1 MNNIIDGTTVAAE
14 HSLTPTAARTYATD
28 MVRALIVGLV
38 TIGVALFGLPAG
50 TASAAPPLA
59 AQGTS
64 PARIRFDASVSASQY
79 AALKIARDVINKDT
93 KGRTLD
99 YKKARKRFGKHST
112 YRRELAAAWLTSGGR
127 IKNISKAESTKVR
140 KYRPTSNKT
149 AAKGLAST
157 GTGTNC
163 TGDTTYFTFGPG
175 APNYY
180 FYDSCDTEDIKTGL
194 TLCMIGAVLVAQS
207 CSMSVSEP
215 AWPSSSRAVAR
226 QVR

>member
-14 HSLTPTAARTYATD
+14 HSLTPTAARTDATD
-28 MVRALIVGLV
+28 MVRALIVGIV
-38 TIGVALFGLPAG
+38 TIGVALFSLPAG
-50 TASAAPPLA
+50 TASAEPPLA
-59 AQGTS
+59 ARVTS

-99 YKKARKRFGKHST
+99 YTKARKRFGKHST

-127 IKNISKAESTKVR
+127 IKNISKAES
-140 KYRPTSNKT
+140 
-149 AAKGLAST
+149 
-157 GTGTNC
+157 
-163 TGDTTYFTFGPG
+163 
-175 APNYY
+175 
-180 FYDSCDTEDIKTGL
+180 
-194 TLCMIGAVLVAQS
+194 
-207 CSMSVSEP
+207 VSEP